1 MNYLHEINCFYSWL
15 ERNPISSNAIV
26 LWSALMSVNNKAGW
40 IKEFTVS
47 LSSLEMRTN
56 LSKAQIYQARKTL
69 EKEGRIRWKVRGG
82 KRCAIYTLISF
93 EEQTECEPSGESN
106 ATINK
111 LNKKKLNKTISL
123 SNDDK
128 SSLVINQIDDSNSKI
143 KNSKKKSVF
152 DFRKENFETSLDAE
166 QHSNHNCD
174 IEIQILTGGAAADD
188 DFELM
193 DNQQDGFS
201 CDGAWVADE
210 PTTDQ
215 AWVSDAEVDDDDRK
229 VVELVK
235 PIVNIDYQRYVKY
248 FNNRCKRLSKV
259 TVLTKQRKNAIRLR
273 LQQYDHRTI
282 LKMINEAAE
291 SDFLSGENERGWK
304 ATFDWLFRPNNFV
317 KVLEGNYANSN
328 IKFQGG
334 IQNGYKPSH
343 FELIKEAFE
352 GYMEAN
358 EFPIDLN
365 PHEL

>member
-56 LSKAQIYQARKTL
+56 LSKVQIYQARKTL
-69 EKEGRIRWKVRGG
+69 EKQGRIRWKMRGG
-82 KRCAIYTLISF
+82 KSCAIYTLISF

-143 KNSKKKSVF
+143 KYSKKKSVF
-152 DFRKENFETSLDAE
+152 NLKNEKIESPIHAE
-166 QHSNHNCD
+166 QNPTHNSE

-193 DNQQDGFS
+193 DNEQDGFS
-201 CDGAWVADE
+201 CDEARVADE
-210 PTTDQ
+210 AITEQ
-215 AWVSDAEVDDDDRK
+215 VWVSDVEVNDDARE
-229 VVELVK
+229 VVDLDE
-235 PIVNIDYQRYVKY
+235 PIVNINYQRYVKH
-248 FNNRCKRLSKV
+248 FNNRCKRLSNV

-273 LQQYDHRTI
+273 LQEYDHQTI

-343 FELIKEAFE
+343 FELIKEAYE
-352 GYMEAN
+352 GIME
-358 EFPIDLN
+358 EREIPIDFNLR
-365 PHEL
+365 EV